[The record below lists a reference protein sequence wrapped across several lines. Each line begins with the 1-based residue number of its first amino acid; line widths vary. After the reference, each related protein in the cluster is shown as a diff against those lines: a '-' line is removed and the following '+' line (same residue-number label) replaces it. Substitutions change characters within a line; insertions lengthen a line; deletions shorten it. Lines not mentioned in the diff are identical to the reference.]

1 MNIIRGAGE
10 IRIML
15 NGDVIMKRIE
25 GHEGCRLMPYY
36 DTKGK
41 LTIGIGRCIDTNP
54 FTPEE
59 LLAVGDYQHGIT
71 KNAALM
77 LLRNDIEKCLRLL
90 ESKIFFFKELDS
102 ERQYALID
110 LCFQLGIKGL
120 LKFRKMLR
128 YMRFRRWDE
137 AAKECLNSKY
147 ASVDTPKRARRI
159 AELIKT
165 GRWKE

>member
-1 MNIIRGAGE
+1 
-10 IRIML
+10 ML

-59 LLAVGDYQHGIT
+59 LRAVGDYQHGIT

-102 ERQYALID
+102 EAICAY
-110 LCFQLGIKGL
+110 
-120 LKFRKMLR
+120 
-128 YMRFRRWDE
+128 RFVFSIGD
-137 AAKECLNSKY
+137 
-147 ASVDTPKRARRI
+147 KRAVEVSKDAAI
-159 AELIKT
+159 YEISAL
-165 GRWKE
+165 G